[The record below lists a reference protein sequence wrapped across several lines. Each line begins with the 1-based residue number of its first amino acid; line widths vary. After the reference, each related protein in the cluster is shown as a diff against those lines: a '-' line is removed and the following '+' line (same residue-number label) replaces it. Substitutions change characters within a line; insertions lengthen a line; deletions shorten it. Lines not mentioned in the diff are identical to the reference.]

1 MRKATVQFPSTPQC
15 LWISIPAFREEG
27 DDRHIAYTLKQ
38 SVFQSP
44 PSVRKATVAESVDRI
59 NSLISIPAFRE
70 EGDFKVDDIATYA
83 AIISI
88 PAFREEGD
96 Q

>member
-1 MRKATVQFPSTPQC
+1 M
-15 LWISIPAFREEG
+15 
-27 DDRHIAYTLKQ
+27 
-38 SVFQSP
+38 
-44 PSVRKATVAESVDRI
+44 RKATVAESVDRI